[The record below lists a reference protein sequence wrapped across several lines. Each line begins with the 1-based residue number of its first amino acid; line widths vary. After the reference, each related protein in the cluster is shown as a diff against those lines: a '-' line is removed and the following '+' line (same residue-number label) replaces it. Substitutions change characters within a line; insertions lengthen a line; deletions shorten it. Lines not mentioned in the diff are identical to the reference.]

1 MKKRQRKVFKKTKKA
16 KKKVFKKAVK
26 RVKKTAKHKE
36 KIKEL
41 VSKGKEKGYL
51 TYQEVNAIL
60 PKDMVSPKDLD
71 DIFIMLGDMDISIVP
86 SSQAEKREEPKA
98 KIFSLEDMEP
108 KDPVRL
114 YLQEMGTI
122 PLLSRE
128 GEIDLA
134 GRIEN
139 GEYEIKR
146 FLFSLG
152 FVVKEIVFLIDQ
164 IVKEKMSL
172 GDVFRRDINISDR
185 QALRQIQKK
194 HKKIKVI
201 TASYIRTWKAS
212 KRKKMKVKDR
222 DKKIEKLNEIR
233 KKLYA
238 HIEKLEITHAEIFNM
253 TDRIINLYNKVKRE
267 NNKIKEIEKSLNL
280 STEEI
285 SRAIKGRKKGRIK
298 IPRKRK
304 KYKIKELIF
313 INNIIK
319 NCRRRIRRIELEGAI
334 EVPEFEKTVAM
345 IKKHAQEIDVAKK
358 KLVEHNLRLVVS
370 IAKKYS
376 NRGMSFLDLVQEGNT
391 GLMKAVDKFE
401 YRRGYKFSTYA
412 TWWIRQ
418 SITRSIADQSRTIR
432 IPVHMVETINK
443 LIKASQALVQEFGRE
458 PAAEE
463 IARRMNMPLDKVR
476 GVLKIAQEPISL
488 ETPVGDEGD
497 SSFGDFLEDKSAIN
511 PANAT
516 AFLLL
521 QEQVEKVLNTLTP
534 REAQILKL
542 RFGIET
548 GYAHTLEEVGNVFHV
563 TRERVRQIEAKALR
577 KLRHPRRS
585 RKLKG
590 FLSWDL
596 SDNRKPIA

>member
-1 MKKRQRKVFKKTKKA
+1 MKKSRKKIRKKLKKDNIKKTI
-16 KKKVFKKAVK
+16 
-26 RVKKTAKHKE
+26 KHKE
-36 KIKEL
+36 EIQEL
-41 VSKGKEKGYL
+41 VKKGKEKGYL
-51 TYQEVNAIL
+51 TYEEVNNIL
-60 PKDMVSPKDLD
+60 PKNIVSSKQLD
-71 DIFIMLGDMDISIVP
+71 DLFIMLGDMDIDIVP
-86 SSQAEKREEPKA
+86 SSQPGKKQNLKPRALN
-98 KIFSLEDMEP
+98 LEDMEP

-134 GRIEN
+134 GRIEK
-139 GEYEIKR
+139 GEWKIKK

-152 FVVKEIVFLIDQ
+152 FIIKEISFLRDQ
-164 IVKEKMSL
+164 IVKDKIQI
-172 GDVFRRDINISDR
+172 GDVFRKDINLSDR
-185 QALRQIQKK
+185 QALRQIE
-194 HKKIKVI
+194 KKIKK
-201 TASYIRTWKAS
+201 TKSSMASYVRLWKAS
-212 KRKKMKVKDR
+212 KKKNLKIKDLN
-222 DKKIEKLNEIR
+222 KKLEQLAKIKEKLYNQ
-233 KKLYA
+233 
-238 HIEKLEITHAEIFNM
+238 IENLGITHAEIFDI
-253 TDRIINLYNKVKRE
+253 TEKIINIYNKFRKE
-267 NNKIKEIEKSLNL
+267 KNKIKEIERNINL
-280 STEEI
+280 SSEEI
-285 SRAIKGRKKGRIK
+285 NKAIKRRKRGSIK
-298 IPRKRK
+298 IPGKRK
-304 KYKIKELIF
+304 KYKIKELIAT
-313 INNIIK
+313 NNIIK
-319 NCRRRIRRIELEGAI
+319 NCRRRIRKIELEGTI
-334 EVPEFEKTVAM
+334 ESPEFETTITM
-345 IKKHAQEIDVAKK
+345 IKKHIKEIDIAKK

-376 NRGMSFLDLVQEGNT
+376 NRGMSFLDLVQEGNM

-418 SITRSIADQSRTIR
+418 SITRAIADQSRTIR

-463 IARRMNMPLDKVR
+463 IAEKMHMPLDKVR
-476 GVLKIAQEPISL
+476 GILKIAQEPISL

-521 QEQVEKVLNTLTP
+521 KEQVEKVLNTLTP

-596 SDNRKPIA
+596 ADNREPIV